1 MAERKARDEKL
12 RREAEEDLDED
23 ETLDPVVYDD
33 LVTVLLMERVGD
45 RLKLGSPLPHGVRC
59 VFNIPRTYL
68 LLIPSQRRHD

>member
-12 RREAEEDLDED
+12 RCEAEEDLED

-68 LLIPSQRRHD
+68 LLILSQRRHD